1 MSIEQTVQTVIFFDL
16 DATLVENRF
25 SQRVMADV
33 LSEIATQADVEART
47 LRRALIA
54 ENYRRQ
60 SENPDDVLTMD
71 WDDIAR
77 TVAAQ
82 HGVQLSQSIDELWQR
97 YADGEQVEVLDDAHA
112 MLRRLQADHRRLVI
126 ATKGLSKYQRPVM
139 AVTGLDELFDDLLA
153 PDLTGYHKA
162 SPGYMADYKRR
173 YPGALCIHVGDHYID
188 DVIAPLRNGF
198 FSVLRAPRAELA
210 AEPDP
215 FARVA
220 LLDGV
225 LEHIHAYPAE
235 SDARPH
241 AVVTSLQEVP
251 EIVSRLEAERV
262 A

>member
-139 AVTGLDELFDDLLA
+139 AVTGLGVA
-153 PDLTGYHKA
+153 CRPITG
-162 SPGYMADYKRR
+162 GW
-173 YPGALCIHVGDHYID
+173 
-188 DVIAPLRNGF
+188 
-198 FSVLRAPRAELA
+198 
-210 AEPDP
+210 
-215 FARVA
+215 
-220 LLDGV
+220 
-225 LEHIHAYPAE
+225 
-235 SDARPH
+235 
-241 AVVTSLQEVP
+241 
-251 EIVSRLEAERV
+251 
-262 A
+262 